1 MADIDKIVDGLRCI
15 SGQNILCKDCA
26 YSDDDGYGRG
36 KKCQQDC
43 IRDAI
48 TALQGYELSEVV
60 NHIAMERISKQMA
73 QIEETADKLLTAFQ
87 NRIGGSLC
95 FACKYRYRSVLDHP
109 CDECGSPKFKYF
121 EPIYEESD
129 DGEKAC

>member
-1 MADIDKIVDGLRCI
+1 MSVDEIVDGLRCI

-48 TALQGYELSEVV
+48 TALQGYELSEIV
-60 NHIAMERISKQMA
+60 NHIAMERMSKQMA
-73 QIEETADKLLTAFQ
+73 QIAKTVDELLTIFQ
-87 NRIGGSLC
+87 DRIGGSLC
-95 FACKYRYRSVLDHP
+95 LMCKYRYHSALEHP
-109 CDECGSPKFKYF
+109 CDKCRDHKFIYF
-121 EPIYEESD
+121 EQMSK
-129 DGEKAC
+129 GER